1 MTGSA
6 STGPGQCRAPLDQR
20 DRRLAVRVKRI
31 YEPPE
36 PADGYRLLVD
46 RLWPR
51 GVSRE
56 STSLDAWMREVAPS
70 SELRRWFGHDA
81 SRWQEFKRRYAVE
94 LGTRPDLV
102 AEILSLARDRPVTL
116 LYSARD
122 PDHNQAV
129 ALAEYVAAK
138 TD

>member
-1 MTGSA
+1 MEI
-6 STGPGQCRAPLDQR
+6 
-20 DRRLAVRVKRI
+20 RVKRI
-31 YEPPE
+31 YEPAE

-56 STSLDAWMREVAPS
+56 SALLDAWMREIAPS
-70 SELRRWFGHDA
+70 AELRRWFGHEA

-94 LGTRPDLV
+94 LGARQDLV

-116 LYSARD
+116 IYSARD
-122 PDHNQAV
+122 TDHNQAV
-129 ALAEYVAAK
+129 ALADYIVARV
-138 TD
+138 D